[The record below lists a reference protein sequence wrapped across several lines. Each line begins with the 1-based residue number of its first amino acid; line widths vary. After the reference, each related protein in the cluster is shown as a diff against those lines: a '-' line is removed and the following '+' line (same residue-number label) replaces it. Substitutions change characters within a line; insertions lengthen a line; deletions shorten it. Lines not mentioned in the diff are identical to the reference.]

1 MVKYMDGNISTWSND
16 DYDRDSI
23 KLCVNKIKEEFGQ
36 QFSNSKSIL
45 EQHTHTM
52 TIHESQLPD
61 GVVFAETKEDVQ
73 KVVKIC
79 SEHKCP
85 IIPFGVGSSFEG
97 HLNAPFGGISIDMNN
112 MNKIIEVFSED
123 LLVVVQPGVTREQ
136 LNTHLRDTGLFFPID
151 PGANA
156 SIGGMAATRASGT
169 NAVKYGT
176 MKDNV
181 IALEVVTPDG
191 EIIKTASK
199 ARKSSAGYDLTRL
212 MVGSEGTL
220 GISTEITLKLYG
232 IPEVIA
238 GGRVSF
244 PSVKDATDCVIMTIQ
259 AGIPVARIEFLDVTQ
274 VKAINN
280 YSKTNLPES
289 PLLLLEFHGSDLSVK
304 EQSELF
310 GEICA
315 DFGGIDFE
323 WTSNNEERNKLW
335 KARHDAYWSCKA
347 VRPEA
352 EIYSTDVC
360 VPISRLS
367 DCIIETIEDMERNNL
382 IGPIVSH
389 AGDGN
394 FHVALLIDKNS
405 EEELKKLSDFLTRI
419 SERAIRMDGTCT
431 GEHGVGQGKRKYMLK
446 ELGSAVDV
454 MKQIKNAFD
463 PKKIMNPGKL
473 FL

>member
-1 MVKYMDGNISTWSND
+1 MDGSTSAWTAS
-16 DYDRDSI
+16 DYSKASI
-23 KLCVNKIKEEFGQ
+23 KLCVDKIKDEFGQ

-52 TIHESQLPD
+52 TIHESELPD
-61 GVVFAETKEDVQ
+61 GVVFVETKEDVQ

-79 SEHKCP
+79 SEYKCP

-97 HLNAPFGGISIDMNN
+97 HINAPYGGISIDMNN
-112 MNKIIEVFSED
+112 MNKIINVYQED

-156 SIGGMAATRASGT
+156 SIGGMTATRASGT
-169 NAVKYGT
+169 NAVRYGT

-191 EIIKTASK
+191 QIIKTANK

-220 GISTEITLKLYG
+220 GITTEITLKLYG

-244 PSVKDATDCVIMTIQ
+244 PSVKDATDAVIMTVQ
-259 AGIPVARIEFLDVTQ
+259 AGIPVARIEFLDTAQ
-274 VKAINN
+274 VIAVNN
-280 YSKTNLPES
+280 YSKTNLPEA
-289 PLLLLEFHGSDLSVK
+289 PLLLLEFHGSETSVK

-310 GEICA
+310 GEIA
-315 DFGGIDFE
+315 SDFGGNDFE
-323 WTSNNEERNKLW
+323 WTSNNEDRNKLW

-360 VPISRLS
+360 VPISKLS
-367 DCIIETIEDMERNNL
+367 DCITETIEDMEKNEL

-394 FHVALLIDKNS
+394 FHVALLIDKKS
-405 EEELKKLSDFLTRI
+405 DLELKKLDSFLIRI
-419 SERAIRMDGTCT
+419 SERAIRMNGTCT

-446 ELGSAVDV
+446 ELGGAVDI
-454 MKQIKNAFD
+454 MKKVKNAFD
-463 PKKIMNPGKL
+463 PNKIMNPGKL

>member
-1 MVKYMDGNISTWSND
+1 MDSNASIWSSDN
-16 DYDRDSI
+16 YNQESI
-23 KLCVNKIKEEFGQ
+23 RSCVEKLKEEFGQ
-36 QFSNSKSIL
+36 QFSNSQSIL

-52 TIHESQLPD
+52 TIHESELPD
-61 GVVFAETKEDVQ
+61 GVVFAETKDDVQ

-79 SEHKCP
+79 KDYKCP

-112 MNKIIEVFSED
+112 MNKILKVYQDD

-136 LNTHLRDTGLFFPID
+136 LNTYLRDTGLFFPID

-156 SIGGMAATRASGT
+156 SIGGMTSTRASGT
-169 NAVKYGT
+169 NAVRYGT

-181 IALEVVTPDG
+181 LSLEVVMPNG
-191 EIIKTASK
+191 EIIKTASR

-212 MVGSEGTL
+212 IVGSEGTL
-220 GISTEITLKLYG
+220 GVITEITLKLYG
-232 IPEVIA
+232 IPEEIGA
-238 GGRVSF
+238 GRCTF
-244 PSVKDATDCVIMTIQ
+244 PSVKDATDAVIMTIQ
-259 AGIPVARIEFLDVTQ
+259 AGIPVARIELLDIAQ
-274 VKAINN
+274 VKAVNN
-280 YSKTNLPES
+280 YSNLSLPES
-289 PLLLLEFHGSDLSVK
+289 PLLLLEFHGSKSSVE

-310 GEICA
+310 NEISK
-315 DFGGIDFE
+315 DFGGNNFE
-323 WTSNNEERNKLW
+323 WNSNIEERNKLW
-335 KARHDAYWSCKA
+335 KARHDAYWSCRA

-352 EIYSTDVC
+352 ELYSTDVC
-360 VPISRLS
+360 VPISKLS
-367 DCIIETIEDMERNNL
+367 DCITETIEDMEQNEL

-394 FHVALLIDKNS
+394 FHVALLIDKNNKT
-405 EEELKKLSDFLTRI
+405 ELEKLDKFLVRI

-446 ELGSAVDV
+446 ELGNAVNV
-454 MKQIKNAFD
+454 MKSVKEAFD
-463 PKKIMNPGKL
+463 PHKIMNPGKL

>member
-1 MVKYMDGNISTWSND
+1 MKYMDGNISTWSNN

-367 DCIIETIEDMERNNL
+367 DCIIETIEDMERNDL

>member
-1 MVKYMDGNISTWSND
+1 MHDEISLWSEN
-16 DYDRDSI
+16 DYDKESI
-23 KLCVNKIKEEFGQ
+23 RLCVEKIKNEFGQ

-52 TIHESQLPD
+52 TIHDSELPD
-61 GVVFAETKEDVQ
+61 GVVFVESKEDVQ

-79 SEHKCP
+79 NEYKCP
-85 IIPFGVGSSFEG
+85 IIPFGIGSSFEG
-97 HLNAPFGGISIDMNN
+97 HVNAPYGGISIDMNN
-112 MNKIIEVFSED
+112 MNKILNVYQED

-136 LNTHLRDTGLFFPID
+136 LNIHLRDTGLFFPID

-181 IALEVVTPDG
+181 IALEVVTADG
-191 EIIKTASK
+191 QLIKTANK

-244 PSVKDATDCVIMTIQ
+244 PSVKDATDAVIMTIQ
-259 AGIPVARIEFLDVTQ
+259 SGIPVARIEFLDLAQ

-289 PLLLLEFHGSDLSVK
+289 PLLLLEFHGSESSVK

-310 GEICA
+310 GEIA
-315 DFGGIDFE
+315 SDFGGNDFE
-323 WTSNNEERNKLW
+323 WTSNNEERSKLW
-335 KARHDAYWSCKA
+335 QARHDAYWSCKA

-352 EIYSTDVC
+352 DIYSTDVC

-367 DCIIETIEDMERNNL
+367 DCMIETIEDMEKNDL

-394 FHVALLIDKNS
+394 FHVALLIDKNNK
-405 EEELKKLSDFLTRI
+405 EEFKKLDTFLTRI

-431 GEHGVGQGKRKYMLK
+431 GEHGIGQGKRKYMLK
-446 ELGSAVDV
+446 ELGSAVNV
-454 MKQIKNAFD
+454 MKQVKMAFD
-463 PKKIMNPGKL
+463 PYKIMNPGKL

>member
-1 MVKYMDGNISTWSND
+1 MDGSTSAWTAG
-16 DYDRDSI
+16 DYSKESI
-23 KLCVNKIKEEFGQ
+23 KLCVNKIKDEFGQ

-52 TIHESQLPD
+52 TIHESELPD
-61 GVVFAETKEDVQ
+61 GVVFVETKEDVQ

-79 SEHKCP
+79 SEYKCP

-97 HLNAPFGGISIDMNN
+97 HINAPYGGISIDMNN
-112 MNKIIEVFSED
+112 MNKIINVYQED

-156 SIGGMAATRASGT
+156 SIGGMTATRASGT
-169 NAVKYGT
+169 NAVRYGT

-191 EIIKTASK
+191 QIIKTANK

-220 GISTEITLKLYG
+220 GITTEITLKLYG

-244 PSVKDATDCVIMTIQ
+244 PSVKDATDAVIMTVQ
-259 AGIPVARIEFLDVTQ
+259 AGIPVARIEFLDTAQ
-274 VKAINN
+274 VIAVNN
-280 YSKTNLPES
+280 YSKTNLPEA
-289 PLLLLEFHGSDLSVK
+289 PLLLLEFHGSETSVK

-310 GEICA
+310 GEIA
-315 DFGGIDFE
+315 SDFGGNDFE
-323 WTSNNEERNKLW
+323 WTSNSEDRNKLW

-360 VPISRLS
+360 VPISKLS
-367 DCIIETIEDMERNNL
+367 DCITETIEDMKKNEL

-394 FHVALLIDKNS
+394 FHVALLIDKKS
-405 EEELKKLSDFLTRI
+405 DEELKKLDDFLIRI

-446 ELGSAVDV
+446 ELGGAVDI
-454 MKQIKNAFD
+454 MKKVKNAFD
-463 PKKIMNPGKL
+463 PNKIMNPGKL

>member
-1 MVKYMDGNISTWSND
+1 MDGSTSAWTAS
-16 DYDRDSI
+16 DYSKESI
-23 KLCVNKIKEEFGQ
+23 KLCVNKIKDEFGQ

-52 TIHESQLPD
+52 TIHESELPD
-61 GVVFAETKEDVQ
+61 GVVFVETKEDVQ

-79 SEHKCP
+79 SEYKCP

-97 HLNAPFGGISIDMNN
+97 HINAPYGGISIDMNN
-112 MNKIIEVFSED
+112 MNKIINVYQED

-156 SIGGMAATRASGT
+156 SIGGMTATRASGT
-169 NAVKYGT
+169 NAVRYGT

-191 EIIKTASK
+191 QIIKTANK

-220 GISTEITLKLYG
+220 GITTEITLKLYG

-244 PSVKDATDCVIMTIQ
+244 PSVKDATDAVIMTVQ
-259 AGIPVARIEFLDVTQ
+259 AGIPVARIEFLDTAQ
-274 VKAINN
+274 VIAVNN
-280 YSKTNLPES
+280 YSKTNLPEA
-289 PLLLLEFHGSDLSVK
+289 PLLLLEFHGSETSVK

-310 GEICA
+310 GEIA
-315 DFGGIDFE
+315 SDFGGNDFE
-323 WTSNNEERNKLW
+323 WTSNNEDRNKLW

-360 VPISRLS
+360 VPISKLS
-367 DCIIETIEDMERNNL
+367 DCITETIEDMEKNEL

-394 FHVALLIDKNS
+394 FHVALLIDKKS
-405 EEELKKLSDFLTRI
+405 DLELKKLDSFLIRI
-419 SERAIRMDGTCT
+419 SERAIRMSGTCT

-446 ELGSAVDV
+446 ELGGAVDI
-454 MKQIKNAFD
+454 MKKIKNAFD
-463 PKKIMNPGKL
+463 PNKIMNPGKL

>member
-1 MVKYMDGNISTWSND
+1 MDGSTSAWTAS
-16 DYDRDSI
+16 DYSKESI
-23 KLCVNKIKEEFGQ
+23 KLCVNKIKDEFGQ

-52 TIHESQLPD
+52 TIHESELPD
-61 GVVFAETKEDVQ
+61 GVVFVETKEDVQ

-79 SEHKCP
+79 NEYKCP

-97 HLNAPFGGISIDMNN
+97 HINAPYGGISIDMNN
-112 MNKIIEVFSED
+112 MNKIINVYQED

-156 SIGGMAATRASGT
+156 SIGGMTATRASGT
-169 NAVKYGT
+169 NAVRYGT

-181 IALEVVTPDG
+181 IALEVVTPEG
-191 EIIKTASK
+191 QIIKTANK

-220 GISTEITLKLYG
+220 GITTEITLKLYG

-244 PSVKDATDCVIMTIQ
+244 QSVKDATDAVIMTVQ
-259 AGIPVARIEFLDVTQ
+259 AGIPVARIEFLDTAQ
-274 VKAINN
+274 VIAVNN
-280 YSKTNLPES
+280 YSKTNLPEA
-289 PLLLLEFHGSDLSVK
+289 PLLLLEFHGSETSVK

-310 GEICA
+310 GEIA
-315 DFGGIDFE
+315 SDFGGNDFE
-323 WTSNNEERNKLW
+323 WTSNNEDRNKLW

-360 VPISRLS
+360 VPISKLS
-367 DCIIETIEDMERNNL
+367 DCITETIEDMKKNEL

-394 FHVALLIDKNS
+394 FHVALLIDKKS
-405 EEELKKLSDFLTRI
+405 DEELKKLDDFLIRI

-446 ELGSAVDV
+446 ELGGAVDI
-454 MKQIKNAFD
+454 MKKVKNAFD
-463 PKKIMNPGKL
+463 PNKIMNPGKL

>member
-1 MVKYMDGNISTWSND
+1 MDGSTSAWTAS
-16 DYDRDSI
+16 DYSKESI
-23 KLCVNKIKEEFGQ
+23 KLCVNKIKDEFGQ

-52 TIHESQLPD
+52 TIHESELPD
-61 GVVFAETKEDVQ
+61 GVVFVETKEDVQ

-79 SEHKCP
+79 NEYKCP

-97 HLNAPFGGISIDMNN
+97 HINAPYGGISIDMNN
-112 MNKIIEVFSED
+112 MNKIINVYQED

-151 PGANA
+151 PGAND
-156 SIGGMAATRASGT
+156 SIGGMTATRASGT
-169 NAVKYGT
+169 NAVRYGT

-191 EIIKTASK
+191 QIIKTANK

-220 GISTEITLKLYG
+220 GITTEITLKLYG

-244 PSVKDATDCVIMTIQ
+244 PSVKDATDAVIMTVQ
-259 AGIPVARIEFLDVTQ
+259 AGIPVARIEFLDTAQ
-274 VKAINN
+274 VIAVNN
-280 YSKTNLPES
+280 YSKTNLPEA
-289 PLLLLEFHGSDLSVK
+289 PLLLLEFHGSETSVK

-310 GEICA
+310 GEIA
-315 DFGGIDFE
+315 SDFGGNDFE
-323 WTSNNEERNKLW
+323 WTSNNEDRNKLW

-360 VPISRLS
+360 VPISKLS
-367 DCIIETIEDMERNNL
+367 DCITETIEDMKKNEL

-394 FHVALLIDKNS
+394 FHVALLIDKKS
-405 EEELKKLSDFLTRI
+405 DEELKKLDDFLIRI

-446 ELGSAVDV
+446 ELGGAVDI
-454 MKQIKNAFD
+454 MKKVKNAFD
-463 PKKIMNPGKL
+463 PNKIMNPGKL

>member
-1 MVKYMDGNISTWSND
+1 MDDNTSFWSEN
-16 DYDRDSI
+16 DYDKESI
-23 KLCVNKIKEEFGQ
+23 RLCVEKIKSEFGQ
-36 QFSNSKSIL
+36 QFSSSKSIL

-52 TIHESQLPD
+52 TIHDSELPD
-61 GVVFAETKEDVQ
+61 GVVFVESKEDVQ

-79 SEHKCP
+79 NEYKCP
-85 IIPFGVGSSFEG
+85 IIPFGIGSSFEG
-97 HLNAPFGGISIDMNN
+97 HVNAPYGGISIDMNN
-112 MNKIIEVFSED
+112 MNKILNVYQED

-181 IALEVVTPDG
+181 IALEVVTADG
-191 EIIKTASK
+191 QLIKTANK

-220 GISTEITLKLYG
+220 CISTEITLKLYG

-244 PSVKDATDCVIMTIQ
+244 PSVKDATDAVIMTIQ
-259 AGIPVARIEFLDVTQ
+259 SGIPVARIEFLDLAQ

-289 PLLLLEFHGSDLSVK
+289 PLLLLEFHGSESSVK

-310 GEICA
+310 GEIA
-315 DFGGIDFE
+315 SDFGGNDFE
-323 WTSNNEERNKLW
+323 WTSNNEERSKLW
-335 KARHDAYWSCKA
+335 QARHDAYWSCKA

-352 EIYSTDVC
+352 DIYSTDVC

-367 DCIIETIEDMERNNL
+367 DCMIETIEDMEKNNL

-405 EEELKKLSDFLTRI
+405 KEELKKLDTFLTRI

-431 GEHGVGQGKRKYMLK
+431 GEHGIGQGKRKYMLK
-446 ELGSAVDV
+446 ELGSAVNV
-454 MKQIKNAFD
+454 MKQVKMAFD
-463 PKKIMNPGKL
+463 PYKIMNPGKL

>member
-1 MVKYMDGNISTWSND
+1 MHDEISLWSEN
-16 DYDRDSI
+16 DYDKESI
-23 KLCVNKIKEEFGQ
+23 RLCVEKIKNEFGQ

-52 TIHESQLPD
+52 TIHDSELPD
-61 GVVFAETKEDVQ
+61 GVVFVESKEDVQ

-79 SEHKCP
+79 NEYKCP
-85 IIPFGVGSSFEG
+85 IIPFGIGSSFEG
-97 HLNAPFGGISIDMNN
+97 HVNAPYGGISIDMNN
-112 MNKIIEVFSED
+112 MNKILNVYQED

-136 LNTHLRDTGLFFPID
+136 LNIHLRDTGLFFPID

-176 MKDNV
+176 MKDHV
-181 IALEVVTPDG
+181 IALEVVTADG
-191 EIIKTASK
+191 QLIKTANK

-244 PSVKDATDCVIMTIQ
+244 PSVKDATDAVIMTIQ
-259 AGIPVARIEFLDVTQ
+259 SGIPVARIEFLDLAQ

-289 PLLLLEFHGSDLSVK
+289 PLLLLEFHGSESSVK

-310 GEICA
+310 GEIA
-315 DFGGIDFE
+315 SDFGGNDFE
-323 WTSNNEERNKLW
+323 WTSNNEERSKLW
-335 KARHDAYWSCKA
+335 QARHDAYWSCKA

-352 EIYSTDVC
+352 DIYSTDVC

-367 DCIIETIEDMERNNL
+367 DCMIETIEDMEKNDL

-405 EEELKKLSDFLTRI
+405 KEELKKLDTFLTRI

-431 GEHGVGQGKRKYMLK
+431 GEHGIGQGKRKYMLK
-446 ELGSAVDV
+446 ELGSAVNV
-454 MKQIKNAFD
+454 MKQVKMAFD
-463 PKKIMNPGKL
+463 PYKIMNPGKL

>member
-1 MVKYMDGNISTWSND
+1 MDGSTSAWTAS
-16 DYDRDSI
+16 DYSKESI
-23 KLCVNKIKEEFGQ
+23 KLCVNKIKDEFGQ

-52 TIHESQLPD
+52 TIHESELPD
-61 GVVFAETKEDVQ
+61 GVVFVETKEDVQ

-79 SEHKCP
+79 NEYKCP

-97 HLNAPFGGISIDMNN
+97 HINAPYGGISIDMNN
-112 MNKIIEVFSED
+112 MNKIINVYQED

-156 SIGGMAATRASGT
+156 SIGGMTATRASGT
-169 NAVKYGT
+169 NAVRYGT

-191 EIIKTASK
+191 QIIKTANK

-220 GISTEITLKLYG
+220 GITTEITLKLYG

-244 PSVKDATDCVIMTIQ
+244 PSVKDATDAVIMTVQ
-259 AGIPVARIEFLDVTQ
+259 AGIPVARIEFLDTAQ
-274 VKAINN
+274 VIAVNN
-280 YSKTNLPES
+280 YSKTNLPEA
-289 PLLLLEFHGSDLSVK
+289 PLLLLEFHGSETSVK

-310 GEICA
+310 GEIA
-315 DFGGIDFE
+315 SDFGGNDFE
-323 WTSNNEERNKLW
+323 WTSNNEDRNKLW

-360 VPISRLS
+360 VPISKLS
-367 DCIIETIEDMERNNL
+367 DCITETIEDMEKNEL

-394 FHVALLIDKNS
+394 FHVALLIDKKS
-405 EEELKKLSDFLTRI
+405 DLELKKLDSFLIRI
-419 SERAIRMDGTCT
+419 SERAIRMSGTCT

-446 ELGSAVDV
+446 ELGGAVDI
-454 MKQIKNAFD
+454 MKKIKNAFD
-463 PKKIMNPGKL
+463 PNKIMNPGKL

>member
-1 MVKYMDGNISTWSND
+1 MDGNTSIWSSDN
-16 DYDRDSI
+16 YDPESI
-23 KLCVNKIKEEFGQ
+23 KLCVKKLKEEFGQ
-36 QFSNSKSIL
+36 QFSNTQSIL

-52 TIHESQLPD
+52 TIHESELPD
-61 GVVFAETKEDVQ
+61 GVVFVETKNDVQ
-73 KVVKIC
+73 KVVNIC
-79 SEHKCP
+79 KEYKCP

-97 HLNAPFGGISIDMNN
+97 HLNAPYGGISIDMNN
-112 MNKIIEVFSED
+112 MNKILKVYQDD

-136 LNTHLRDTGLFFPID
+136 LNTYLRDTGLFFPID

-156 SIGGMAATRASGT
+156 SIGGMTATRASGT
-169 NAVKYGT
+169 NAVRYGT

-191 EIIKTASK
+191 QIIKTANK

-212 MVGSEGTL
+212 MIGSEGTL
-220 GISTEITLKLYG
+220 GITTEITLKLYG

-244 PSVKDATDCVIMTIQ
+244 PTVKDATDAVIMTIQ
-259 AGIPVARIEFLDVTQ
+259 AGIPVARIEFMDTAQ
-274 VKAINN
+274 VKAVNN
-280 YSKTNLPES
+280 YSKTNLPEA
-289 PLLLLEFHGSDLSVK
+289 PLLLVEFHGSQSSVD

-310 GEICA
+310 GEISS
-315 DFGGIDFE
+315 DFGGKDFE
-323 WTSNNEERNKLW
+323 WTSNNEDRNKLW
-335 KARHDAYWSCKA
+335 KARHDAYWSCRA

-352 EIYSTDVC
+352 ELYSTDVC
-360 VPISRLS
+360 VPISKLS
-367 DCIIETIEDMERNNL
+367 DCITETIEDMKQNEL

-405 EEELKKLSDFLTRI
+405 RTELDKLDNFLLRI

-446 ELGSAVDV
+446 ELGNAVNV
-454 MKQIKNAFD
+454 MKSVKEAFD
-463 PKKIMNPGKL
+463 PHKIMNPGKL

>member
-1 MVKYMDGNISTWSND
+1 MDGSVSVWSEE
-16 DYDRDSI
+16 DYDKESI
-23 KLCVNKIKEEFGQ
+23 KLCIKKIQKEFGQ
-36 QFSNSKSIL
+36 QFSSSKSIL
-45 EQHTHTM
+45 KQHTHTM
-52 TIHESQLPD
+52 TIHESELPN
-61 GVVFAETKEDVQ
+61 GVVFAESKKDVQ
-73 KVVKIC
+73 KVVRIC
-79 SEHKCP
+79 NEFKCP

-97 HLNAPFGGISIDMNN
+97 HLNAPYGGISIDMNN
-112 MNKIIEVFSED
+112 MNKILTVHQED

-156 SIGGMAATRASGT
+156 SLGGMTATRASGT
-169 NAVKYGT
+169 NAVRYGT

-191 EIIKTASK
+191 QIIKTANK

-220 GISTEITLKLYG
+220 GITTEITLKLYG

-244 PSVKDATDCVIMTIQ
+244 PSVKDATDAVIMTVQ
-259 AGIPVARIEFLDVTQ
+259 AGIPVARIEFLDVAQ
-274 VKAINN
+274 VKAVNS
-280 YSKTNLPES
+280 YSKTNLPEA
-289 PLLLLEFHGSDLSVK
+289 PLLLLEFHGSEKSVK

-310 GEICA
+310 SEIA
-315 DFGGIDFE
+315 SDFGGNDFE

-335 KARHDAYWSCKA
+335 KARHDAYWSCRS

-360 VPISRLS
+360 VPISKLS
-367 DCIIETIEDMERNNL
+367 DCITETIEDMEKNEL

-405 EEELKKLSDFLTRI
+405 KTELDKLDSFLVRI

-431 GEHGVGQGKRKYMLK
+431 GEHGIGQGKRKYMLK
-446 ELGSAVDV
+446 ELGNAVDV
-454 MKQIKNAFD
+454 MKKVKNAFD
-463 PKKIMNPGKL
+463 PKKIMNPGKI

>member
-1 MVKYMDGNISTWSND
+1 MDGNTSIWSSDN
-16 DYDRDSI
+16 YDPESI
-23 KLCVNKIKEEFGQ
+23 KLCVEKLKEEFGQ
-36 QFSNSKSIL
+36 QFSESQSIL

-52 TIHESQLPD
+52 TIHESELPN
-61 GVVFAETKEDVQ
+61 GVVFVETKEDVQ
-73 KVVKIC
+73 KVVNIC
-79 SEHKCP
+79 KGYKCP

-112 MNKIIEVFSED
+112 MNKILRVYQDD

-136 LNTHLRDTGLFFPID
+136 LNTYLRDTGLFFPID

-156 SIGGMAATRASGT
+156 SIGGMTATRASGT
-169 NAVKYGT
+169 NAVRYGT

-191 EIIKTASK
+191 QIIKTANK

-220 GISTEITLKLYG
+220 GITTEITLKLYG

-244 PSVKDATDCVIMTIQ
+244 PTVKNATDAVIMTIQ
-259 AGIPVARIEFLDVTQ
+259 AGIPVARIEFMDTAQ
-274 VKAINN
+274 VKAVNN
-280 YSKTNLPES
+280 YSKTNLPEA
-289 PLLLLEFHGSDLSVK
+289 PLLLVEFHGSQSSVD

-310 GEICA
+310 GEISS
-315 DFGGIDFE
+315 DFGGKDFE
-323 WTSNNEERNKLW
+323 WTSNNEDRNKLW
-335 KARHDAYWSCKA
+335 KARHDAYWSCRA

-352 EIYSTDVC
+352 ELYSTDVC
-360 VPISRLS
+360 VPISKLS
-367 DCIIETIEDMERNNL
+367 DCITETIEDMEQNEL

-394 FHVALLIDKNS
+394 FHVALLIDKNNKN
-405 EEELKKLSDFLTRI
+405 ELDKLDEFLVRI

-446 ELGSAVDV
+446 ELGNAVNV
-454 MKQIKNAFD
+454 MKSVKEAFD
-463 PKKIMNPGKL
+463 PHKIMNPGKL

>member
-1 MVKYMDGNISTWSND
+1 MDGNLSSWSTK
-16 DYDRDSI
+16 DYDKNSI
-23 KLCVNKIKEEFGQ
+23 ELCVQEIKDEFGQ

-52 TIHESQLPD
+52 TIHESELPD
-61 GVVFAETKEDVQ
+61 GVVFAESKEDVQ

-79 SEHKCP
+79 KKYKCP

-97 HLNAPFGGISIDMNN
+97 HLNAPFGGISIDMNY
-112 MNKIIEVFSED
+112 MNKIIKVYPED

-169 NAVKYGT
+169 NAVRYGT

-181 IALEVVTPDG
+181 IALEVVTPSG
-191 EIIKTASK
+191 QIIKTANK

-212 MVGSEGTL
+212 IVGSEGTL
-220 GISTEITLKLYG
+220 GIVTEITLKLYG

-244 PSVKDATDCVIMTIQ
+244 PSVKDATDTVITTIQ
-259 AGIPVARIEFLDVTQ
+259 AGIPVARIEFMDVAQ
-274 VKAINN
+274 VKAVNN
-280 YSKTNLPES
+280 YSKTNLPEA
-289 PLLLLEFHGSDLSVK
+289 PLLLVEFHGSVSSVK

-310 GEICA
+310 GEISS
-315 DFGGIDFE
+315 DFGGVDFE
-323 WTSNNEERNKLW
+323 WTSNNEDRNKLW
-335 KARHDAYWSCKA
+335 KARHDAYWSCRA

-352 EIYSTDVC
+352 SLYSTDVC
-360 VPISRLS
+360 VPISKLS
-367 DCIIETIEDMERNNL
+367 DCITETIEDLENNNL

-394 FHVALLIDKNS
+394 FHVALLIDINNKD
-405 EEELKKLSDFLTRI
+405 ELDKLENFLVRI

-446 ELGSAVDV
+446 ELGNAVEI
-454 MKQIKNAFD
+454 MKQVKNAFD
-463 PKKIMNPGKL
+463 PDKIMNPGKL

>member
-1 MVKYMDGNISTWSND
+1 MHDETSLWSEN
-16 DYDRDSI
+16 DYDKESI
-23 KLCVNKIKEEFGQ
+23 RLCVEKIKNEFGQ

-52 TIHESQLPD
+52 TIHDSQLPD
-61 GVVFAETKEDVQ
+61 GVVFVESKEDVQ

-79 SEHKCP
+79 NEYKCP
-85 IIPFGVGSSFEG
+85 IIPFGIGSSFEG
-97 HLNAPFGGISIDMNN
+97 HVNAPYGGISIDMNN
-112 MNKIIEVFSED
+112 MNKILNVYQED

-136 LNTHLRDTGLFFPID
+136 LNIHLRDTGLFFPID

-181 IALEVVTPDG
+181 IALEVVTADG
-191 EIIKTASK
+191 QLIKTANK

-244 PSVKDATDCVIMTIQ
+244 PSVKDATDAVIMTIQ
-259 AGIPVARIEFLDVTQ
+259 SGIPVARIEFLDLAQ

-280 YSKTNLPES
+280 YSKTNLLES
-289 PLLLLEFHGSDLSVK
+289 PLLLLEFHGSESSVK

-310 GEICA
+310 GEIA
-315 DFGGIDFE
+315 SDFGGNDFE
-323 WTSNNEERNKLW
+323 WTSNNEERSKLW
-335 KARHDAYWSCKA
+335 QARHDAYWSCKA

-352 EIYSTDVC
+352 DIYSTDVC

-367 DCIIETIEDMERNNL
+367 DCMIETIEDMEKNDL

-405 EEELKKLSDFLTRI
+405 KEELKKLDTFLTRI

-431 GEHGVGQGKRKYMLK
+431 GEHGIGQGKRKYMLK
-446 ELGSAVDV
+446 ELGSAVNV
-454 MKQIKNAFD
+454 MKQVKMAFD
-463 PKKIMNPGKL
+463 PYKIMNPGKL

>member
-1 MVKYMDGNISTWSND
+1 MDGNTSIWSSDN
-16 DYDRDSI
+16 YDPESI
-23 KLCVNKIKEEFGQ
+23 KLCVKKLKEEFGQ
-36 QFSNSKSIL
+36 QFSNTQSIL

-52 TIHESQLPD
+52 TIHESELPD
-61 GVVFAETKEDVQ
+61 GVVFVETKNDVQ
-73 KVVKIC
+73 KVVNIC
-79 SEHKCP
+79 KEYKCP

-97 HLNAPFGGISIDMNN
+97 HLNAPYGGISVDMNN
-112 MNKIIEVFSED
+112 MNKILKVYQDD

-136 LNTHLRDTGLFFPID
+136 LNTYLRDTGLFFPID

-156 SIGGMAATRASGT
+156 SIGGMTATRASGT
-169 NAVKYGT
+169 NAVRYGT

-191 EIIKTASK
+191 QIIKTANK

-220 GISTEITLKLYG
+220 GITTEITLKLFG

-244 PSVKDATDCVIMTIQ
+244 PTVKDATDAVIMTIQ
-259 AGIPVARIEFLDVTQ
+259 AGIPVARIEFMDTAQ
-274 VKAINN
+274 VKAVNN
-280 YSKTNLPES
+280 YSKTNLPEA
-289 PLLLLEFHGSDLSVK
+289 PLLLVEFHGSQSSVD

-310 GEICA
+310 GEISS
-315 DFGGIDFE
+315 DFGGKDFE
-323 WTSNNEERNKLW
+323 WTSNNEDRNKLW
-335 KARHDAYWSCKA
+335 KARHDAYWSCRA

-352 EIYSTDVC
+352 ELYSTDVC
-360 VPISRLS
+360 VPISKLS
-367 DCIIETIEDMERNNL
+367 DCITETIEDMEQNEL

-405 EEELKKLSDFLTRI
+405 KTELDKLDNFLLRI

-446 ELGSAVDV
+446 ELGNAVNV
-454 MKQIKNAFD
+454 MKSVKEAFD
-463 PKKIMNPGKL
+463 PHKIMNPGKL

>member
-1 MVKYMDGNISTWSND
+1 MDGSTSAWTAG
-16 DYDRDSI
+16 DYSKESI
-23 KLCVNKIKEEFGQ
+23 KLCVNKIKDEFGQ

-52 TIHESQLPD
+52 TIHESELPD

-79 SEHKCP
+79 SEYKCP

-97 HLNAPFGGISIDMNN
+97 HINAPYGGISIDMNN
-112 MNKIIEVFSED
+112 MNKIINVYQED

-156 SIGGMAATRASGT
+156 SIGGMTATRASGT
-169 NAVKYGT
+169 NAVRYGT

-191 EIIKTASK
+191 QIIKTANK

-220 GISTEITLKLYG
+220 GIATEITLKLYG

-244 PSVKDATDCVIMTIQ
+244 PSVKDATDAVIMTVQ
-259 AGIPVARIEFLDVTQ
+259 AGIPVARIEFLDTAQ
-274 VKAINN
+274 VIAVNN
-280 YSKTNLPES
+280 YSKTNLPEA
-289 PLLLLEFHGSDLSVK
+289 PLLLLEFHGSEASVK

-310 GEICA
+310 GEIA
-315 DFGGIDFE
+315 SDFGGNDFE
-323 WTSNNEERNKLW
+323 WTSNSEDRNKLW

-360 VPISRLS
+360 VPISKLS
-367 DCIIETIEDMERNNL
+367 DCITETIEDMKKNEL

-394 FHVALLIDKNS
+394 FHVALLIDKKS
-405 EEELKKLSDFLTRI
+405 DEELKKLDDFLIRI

-446 ELGSAVDV
+446 ELGGAVDI
-454 MKQIKNAFD
+454 MKKVKNAFD
-463 PKKIMNPGKL
+463 PNKIMNPGKL

>member
-1 MVKYMDGNISTWSND
+1 MDGNVSVWSEE
-16 DYDRDSI
+16 DYDKESI
-23 KLCVNKIKEEFGQ
+23 RLCVNKIQEEFGQ

-52 TIHESQLPD
+52 TIHESELPD
-61 GVVFAETKEDVQ
+61 GVVFAESKEDVQ

-79 SEHKCP
+79 NEFKCP

-97 HLNAPFGGISIDMNN
+97 HLNAPYGGISIDMNN
-112 MNKIIEVFSED
+112 MNKILTVHHED

-156 SIGGMAATRASGT
+156 SLGGMTATRASGT
-169 NAVKYGT
+169 NAVRYGT

-191 EIIKTASK
+191 QIIKTANK

-220 GISTEITLKLYG
+220 GITTEITLKLYG
-232 IPEVIA
+232 IPELIA

-244 PSVKDATDCVIMTIQ
+244 PSVKDATDAVIMTVQ
-259 AGIPVARIEFLDVTQ
+259 AGIPVARIEFLDIAQ
-274 VKAINN
+274 VKAVNS
-280 YSKTNLPES
+280 YSKTNLPEA
-289 PLLLLEFHGSDLSVK
+289 PLLLLEFHGSEKSVK

-310 GEICA
+310 GEIA
-315 DFGGIDFE
+315 SDHGGNDFE
-323 WTSNNEERNKLW
+323 WTSNNEDRNKLW

-360 VPISRLS
+360 VPISKLS
-367 DCIIETIEDMERNNL
+367 DCIIETIEDMEKNEL

-394 FHVALLIDKNS
+394 FHVALLIDKKNQV
-405 EEELKKLSDFLTRI
+405 ELDKLDSFLVRI
-419 SERAIRMDGTCT
+419 SERAIRMNGTCT

-446 ELGSAVDV
+446 ELGNAVDV
-454 MKQIKNAFD
+454 MKKVKNAFD
-463 PKKIMNPGKL
+463 PNKIMNPGKL

>member
-1 MVKYMDGNISTWSND
+1 MDGNTSIWSSDN
-16 DYDRDSI
+16 YDPESI
-23 KLCVNKIKEEFGQ
+23 KLCVKKLKEEFGQ
-36 QFSNSKSIL
+36 QFSNTQSIL

-52 TIHESQLPD
+52 TIHESELPD
-61 GVVFAETKEDVQ
+61 GVVFVETKNDVQ
-73 KVVKIC
+73 KVVNIC
-79 SEHKCP
+79 KEYKCP

-97 HLNAPFGGISIDMNN
+97 HLNAPYGGISIDMNN
-112 MNKIIEVFSED
+112 MNKILKVYQDD

-136 LNTHLRDTGLFFPID
+136 LNTYLRDTGLFFPID

-156 SIGGMAATRASGT
+156 SIGGMTATRASGT
-169 NAVKYGT
+169 NAVRYGT

-191 EIIKTASK
+191 QIIKTANK

-220 GISTEITLKLYG
+220 GITTEITLKLYG

-244 PSVKDATDCVIMTIQ
+244 PTVKDATDAVIMTIQ
-259 AGIPVARIEFLDVTQ
+259 AGIPVARIEFMDTAQ
-274 VKAINN
+274 VKAVNN
-280 YSKTNLPES
+280 YSKTNLPEA
-289 PLLLLEFHGSDLSVK
+289 PLLLVEFHGSQSSVD

-310 GEICA
+310 GEISS
-315 DFGGIDFE
+315 DFGGKDFE
-323 WTSNNEERNKLW
+323 WTSNNEDRNKLW
-335 KARHDAYWSCKA
+335 KARHDAYWSCRA

-352 EIYSTDVC
+352 ELYSTDVC
-360 VPISRLS
+360 VPISKLS
-367 DCIIETIEDMERNNL
+367 DCITETIEDMEQNEL

-405 EEELKKLSDFLTRI
+405 KIELDKLDDFLIRI

-446 ELGSAVDV
+446 ELGNAVNV
-454 MKQIKNAFD
+454 MKSVKEAFD
-463 PKKIMNPGKL
+463 PHKIMNPGKL

>member
-1 MVKYMDGNISTWSND
+1 MVFDNYNQE
-16 DYDRDSI
+16 SI
-23 KLCVNKIKEEFGQ
+23 RLCVKKLKEEFGQ
-36 QFSNSKSIL
+36 QFSDSQSIL

-52 TIHESQLPD
+52 TIHESELPN
-61 GVVFAETKEDVQ
+61 GVVFVETKEDVQ
-73 KVVKIC
+73 KVVNIC
-79 SEHKCP
+79 KEYKCP

-112 MNKIIEVFSED
+112 MNKILKVYQDD

-136 LNTHLRDTGLFFPID
+136 LNTYLRDTGLFFPID

-156 SIGGMAATRASGT
+156 SIGGMTATRASGT
-169 NAVKYGT
+169 NAVRYGT

-191 EIIKTASK
+191 QIIKTANK

-220 GISTEITLKLYG
+220 GIATEITLKLYG
-232 IPEVIA
+232 IPEIIA

-244 PSVKDATDCVIMTIQ
+244 PTVKDATDAVIMTIQ
-259 AGIPVARIEFLDVTQ
+259 AGIPVARIEFMDTAQ
-274 VKAINN
+274 VIAVNN
-280 YSKTNLPES
+280 YSKTNLPEA
-289 PLLLLEFHGSDLSVK
+289 PLLLVEFHGSQSSVD

-310 GEICA
+310 GEISS
-315 DFGGIDFE
+315 DFGGKDFE
-323 WTSNNEERNKLW
+323 WTSNSEERNKLW
-335 KARHDAYWSCKA
+335 KARHDAYWSCRA

-352 EIYSTDVC
+352 ELYSTDVC
-360 VPISRLS
+360 VPISKLS
-367 DCIIETIEDMERNNL
+367 DCITETIEDMEQNQL

-394 FHVALLIDKNS
+394 FHVALLIDKNNKN
-405 EEELKKLSDFLTRI
+405 ELDKLDEFLVRI

-446 ELGSAVDV
+446 ELGNAVNV
-454 MKQIKNAFD
+454 MKSVKEAFD
-463 PKKIMNPGKL
+463 PYKIMNPGKL

>member
-1 MVKYMDGNISTWSND
+1 MHDETSLWSEN
-16 DYDRDSI
+16 DYDKESI
-23 KLCVNKIKEEFGQ
+23 RLCVEKIKNEFGQ

-52 TIHESQLPD
+52 TIHDSQLPD
-61 GVVFAETKEDVQ
+61 GVVFVESKEDVQ

-79 SEHKCP
+79 NEYKCP
-85 IIPFGVGSSFEG
+85 IIPFGIGSSFEG
-97 HLNAPFGGISIDMNN
+97 HVNAPYGGISIDMNN
-112 MNKIIEVFSED
+112 MNKILNVYQED

-136 LNTHLRDTGLFFPID
+136 LNIHLRDTGLFFPID

-181 IALEVVTPDG
+181 IALEVVTDDG
-191 EIIKTASK
+191 QLIKTANK

-244 PSVKDATDCVIMTIQ
+244 PSVKDATDAVIMTIQ
-259 AGIPVARIEFLDVTQ
+259 SGIPVARIEFLDLAQ

-280 YSKTNLPES
+280 YSKTNLLES
-289 PLLLLEFHGSDLSVK
+289 PLLLLEFHGSESSVK

-310 GEICA
+310 GEIA
-315 DFGGIDFE
+315 SDFGGNDFE
-323 WTSNNEERNKLW
+323 WTSNNEERSKLW
-335 KARHDAYWSCKA
+335 QARHDAYWSCKA

-352 EIYSTDVC
+352 DIYSTDVC

-367 DCIIETIEDMERNNL
+367 DCMIETIEDMEKNDL

-405 EEELKKLSDFLTRI
+405 KEELKKLDTFLTRI

-431 GEHGVGQGKRKYMLK
+431 GEHGIGQGKRKYMLK
-446 ELGSAVDV
+446 ELGSAVNV
-454 MKQIKNAFD
+454 MKQVKMAFD
-463 PKKIMNPGKL
+463 PYKIMNPGKL

>member
-1 MVKYMDGNISTWSND
+1 MDGNVSVWSD
-16 DYDRDSI
+16 EDYDKESI
-23 KLCVNKIKEEFGQ
+23 RLCVNKIREEFGQ
-36 QFSNSKSIL
+36 QFSSSKSIL

-52 TIHESQLPD
+52 TIHESELPD
-61 GVVFAETKEDVQ
+61 GVVFAESKEDVQ
-73 KVVKIC
+73 KIVKIC
-79 SEHKCP
+79 NEFKCP

-97 HLNAPFGGISIDMNN
+97 HLNAPYGGISIDMNN
-112 MNKIIEVFSED
+112 MNKILTVHQED

-156 SIGGMAATRASGT
+156 SLGGMTATRASGT
-169 NAVKYGT
+169 NAVRYGT

-191 EIIKTASK
+191 QIIKTANK

-220 GISTEITLKLYG
+220 GVTTEITLKLYG
-232 IPEVIA
+232 IPELIA

-244 PSVKDATDCVIMTIQ
+244 PSVKDATDAVIMTVQ
-259 AGIPVARIEFLDVTQ
+259 AGIPVARIEFLDIAQ
-274 VKAINN
+274 VKAVNS
-280 YSKTNLPES
+280 YSKTNLPEA
-289 PLLLLEFHGSDLSVK
+289 PLLLLEFHGSEKSVK

-310 GEICA
+310 GEIA
-315 DFGGIDFE
+315 SDHGGNDFE
-323 WTSNNEERNKLW
+323 WTSNNEDRNKLW

-360 VPISRLS
+360 VPISKLS
-367 DCIIETIEDMERNNL
+367 DCIIETIEDMEKNEL

-394 FHVALLIDKNS
+394 FHVALLIDKKNQV
-405 EEELKKLSDFLTRI
+405 ELDKLDSFLVRI
-419 SERAIRMDGTCT
+419 SERAIRMNGTCT

-446 ELGSAVDV
+446 ELGNAVDV
-454 MKQIKNAFD
+454 MKKVKNAFD
-463 PKKIMNPGKL
+463 PNKIMNPGKL

>member
-1 MVKYMDGNISTWSND
+1 MDGNVSVWSD
-16 DYDRDSI
+16 EDYDKESI
-23 KLCVNKIKEEFGQ
+23 KLCVKKIQEEFGQ
-36 QFSNSKSIL
+36 QFSSSKSIL

-52 TIHESQLPD
+52 TIHESELPN
-61 GVVFAETKEDVQ
+61 GVVFAESKEDVQ
-73 KVVKIC
+73 KVVRIC
-79 SEHKCP
+79 NEFKCP

-97 HLNAPFGGISIDMNN
+97 HLNAPYGGISIDMNN
-112 MNKIIEVFSED
+112 MNKILTVHQED

-136 LNTHLRDTGLFFPID
+136 LNTYLRDTGLFFPID

-156 SIGGMAATRASGT
+156 SLGGMTATRASGT
-169 NAVKYGT
+169 NAVRYGT

-191 EIIKTASK
+191 QIIKTANK

-220 GISTEITLKLYG
+220 GITTEITLKLYG

-244 PSVKDATDCVIMTIQ
+244 PSVKDATDAVIMTVQ
-259 AGIPVARIEFLDVTQ
+259 TGIPVARIEFLDVAQ
-274 VKAINN
+274 VKAVNS
-280 YSKTNLPES
+280 YSKTNLPEA
-289 PLLLLEFHGSDLSVK
+289 PLLLLEFHGSEKSVK

-310 GEICA
+310 SEIA
-315 DFGGIDFE
+315 SDFGGNDFE

-335 KARHDAYWSCKA
+335 KARHDAYWSCRS

-360 VPISRLS
+360 VPISKLS
-367 DCIIETIEDMERNNL
+367 DCITETIEDMEKNEL

-405 EEELKKLSDFLTRI
+405 KTELDKLDSFLIRI

-431 GEHGVGQGKRKYMLK
+431 GEHGIGQGKRKYMLK
-446 ELGSAVDV
+446 ELGNAVDV
-454 MKQIKNAFD
+454 MKKVKNAFD
-463 PKKIMNPGKL
+463 PKKIMNPGKI

>member
-1 MVKYMDGNISTWSND
+1 MHDEISLWSEN
-16 DYDRDSI
+16 DYDKESI
-23 KLCVNKIKEEFGQ
+23 RLCVEKIKSEFGQ
-36 QFSNSKSIL
+36 QFSSSKSIL

-52 TIHESQLPD
+52 TIHDSELPD
-61 GVVFAETKEDVQ
+61 GVVFVESKEDVQ

-79 SEHKCP
+79 NEYKCP
-85 IIPFGVGSSFEG
+85 IIPFGIGSSFEG
-97 HLNAPFGGISIDMNN
+97 HVNAPYGGISIDMNN
-112 MNKIIEVFSED
+112 MNKILNVYQED

-136 LNTHLRDTGLFFPID
+136 LNIHLRDTGLFFPID

-181 IALEVVTPDG
+181 IALEVVTADG
-191 EIIKTASK
+191 QLIKTANK

-244 PSVKDATDCVIMTIQ
+244 PSVKDATDAVIMTIQ
-259 AGIPVARIEFLDVTQ
+259 SGIPVARIEFLDLAQ

-289 PLLLLEFHGSDLSVK
+289 PLLLLEFHGSESSVK

-310 GEICA
+310 GEIA
-315 DFGGIDFE
+315 SDFGGNDFE
-323 WTSNNEERNKLW
+323 WTSNNEERSKLW
-335 KARHDAYWSCKA
+335 QARHDAYWSCKA

-352 EIYSTDVC
+352 DIYSTDVC

-367 DCIIETIEDMERNNL
+367 DCMIETIEDMEKNNL

-405 EEELKKLSDFLTRI
+405 KEELKKLDTFLTRI

-431 GEHGVGQGKRKYMLK
+431 GEHGIGQGKRKYMLK
-446 ELGSAVDV
+446 ELGSAVNV
-454 MKQIKNAFD
+454 MKQVKMAFD
-463 PKKIMNPGKL
+463 PYKIMNPGKL

>member
-1 MVKYMDGNISTWSND
+1 MDGNTSIWSSDN
-16 DYDRDSI
+16 YDPESI
-23 KLCVNKIKEEFGQ
+23 KLCVKKLKEEFGQ
-36 QFSNSKSIL
+36 QFSNTQSIL

-52 TIHESQLPD
+52 TIHESELPD
-61 GVVFAETKEDVQ
+61 GVVFVETKNDVQ
-73 KVVKIC
+73 KVVNIC
-79 SEHKCP
+79 NEYKCP

-97 HLNAPFGGISIDMNN
+97 HLNAPYGGISIDMNN
-112 MNKIIEVFSED
+112 MNKILKVYQDD

-136 LNTHLRDTGLFFPID
+136 LNTYLRDTGLFFPID

-156 SIGGMAATRASGT
+156 SIGGMTATRASGT
-169 NAVKYGT
+169 NAVRYGT

-191 EIIKTASK
+191 QIIKTANK

-212 MVGSEGTL
+212 MIGSEGTL
-220 GISTEITLKLYG
+220 GITTEITLKLFG

-244 PSVKDATDCVIMTIQ
+244 PTVKDATDAVIMTIQ
-259 AGIPVARIEFLDVTQ
+259 AGIPVARIEFMDTAQ
-274 VKAINN
+274 VKAVNN
-280 YSKTNLPES
+280 YSKTNLPEA
-289 PLLLLEFHGSDLSVK
+289 PLLLVEFHGSQSSVD

-310 GEICA
+310 GEISS
-315 DFGGIDFE
+315 DFGGKDFE
-323 WTSNNEERNKLW
+323 WTSNNEDRNKLW
-335 KARHDAYWSCKA
+335 KARHDAYWSCRA

-352 EIYSTDVC
+352 ELYSTDVC
-360 VPISRLS
+360 VPISKLS
-367 DCIIETIEDMERNNL
+367 DCITETIEDMEQNEL

-405 EEELKKLSDFLTRI
+405 KTELDKLDNFLLRI

-446 ELGSAVDV
+446 ELGNAVNV
-454 MKQIKNAFD
+454 MKSVKEAFD
-463 PKKIMNPGKL
+463 PHKIMNPGKL

>member
-1 MVKYMDGNISTWSND
+1 MDGNTSIWSSDN
-16 DYDRDSI
+16 YDPESI
-23 KLCVNKIKEEFGQ
+23 KLCVKKLKEEFGQ
-36 QFSNSKSIL
+36 QFSNTQSIL

-52 TIHESQLPD
+52 TIHESELPD
-61 GVVFAETKEDVQ
+61 GVVFVETKNDVQ
-73 KVVKIC
+73 KVVNIC
-79 SEHKCP
+79 KEYKCP

-97 HLNAPFGGISIDMNN
+97 HLNAPYGGISIDMNN
-112 MNKIIEVFSED
+112 MNKILKVYQDD

-136 LNTHLRDTGLFFPID
+136 LNTYLRDTGLFFPID

-156 SIGGMAATRASGT
+156 SIGGMTATRASGT
-169 NAVKYGT
+169 NAVRYGT

-191 EIIKTASK
+191 QIIKTANK

-220 GISTEITLKLYG
+220 GITTEITLKLYG

-244 PSVKDATDCVIMTIQ
+244 PTVKDATDAVIMTIQ
-259 AGIPVARIEFLDVTQ
+259 AGIPVARIEFMDTAQ
-274 VKAINN
+274 VKAVNN
-280 YSKTNLPES
+280 YSKTNLPEA
-289 PLLLLEFHGSDLSVK
+289 PLLLVEFHGSQSSVD

-310 GEICA
+310 GEISS
-315 DFGGIDFE
+315 DFGGKDFE
-323 WTSNNEERNKLW
+323 WTSNNEDRNKLW
-335 KARHDAYWSCKA
+335 KARHDAYWSCRA

-352 EIYSTDVC
+352 ELYSTDVC
-360 VPISRLS
+360 VPISKLS
-367 DCIIETIEDMERNNL
+367 DCITETIKDMEQNEL

-394 FHVALLIDKNS
+394 FHVALLIDKKS
-405 EEELKKLSDFLTRI
+405 KTELDKLDNFLLRI

-446 ELGSAVDV
+446 ELGNAVNV
-454 MKQIKNAFD
+454 MKSVKDAFD
-463 PKKIMNPGKL
+463 PHKIMNPGKL

>member
-1 MVKYMDGNISTWSND
+1 MDGSTSAWTAS
-16 DYDRDSI
+16 DYSKESI
-23 KLCVNKIKEEFGQ
+23 KLCVDKIKDEFGQ

-52 TIHESQLPD
+52 TIHESELPD
-61 GVVFAETKEDVQ
+61 GVVFVETKEDVQ

-79 SEHKCP
+79 SEYKCP

-97 HLNAPFGGISIDMNN
+97 HINAPYGGISIDMNN
-112 MNKIIEVFSED
+112 MNKIINVYQED

-156 SIGGMAATRASGT
+156 SIGGMTATRASGT
-169 NAVKYGT
+169 NAVRYGT

-191 EIIKTASK
+191 QIIKTANK

-220 GISTEITLKLYG
+220 GITTEITLKLYG

-244 PSVKDATDCVIMTIQ
+244 PSVKDATDAVIMTVQ
-259 AGIPVARIEFLDVTQ
+259 AGIPVARIEFLDTAQ
-274 VKAINN
+274 VIAVNN
-280 YSKTNLPES
+280 YSKTNLPEA
-289 PLLLLEFHGSDLSVK
+289 PLLLLEFHGSETSVK

-310 GEICA
+310 GEIA
-315 DFGGIDFE
+315 SDFGGNDFE
-323 WTSNNEERNKLW
+323 WTSNNEDRNKLW

-360 VPISRLS
+360 VPISKLS
-367 DCIIETIEDMERNNL
+367 DCITETIEDMEKNEL

-394 FHVALLIDKNS
+394 FHVALLIDKKS
-405 EEELKKLSDFLTRI
+405 DLELKKLDSFLIRI
-419 SERAIRMDGTCT
+419 SERAIRMNGTCT

-446 ELGSAVDV
+446 ELGGAVDI
-454 MKQIKNAFD
+454 MKKIKNAFD
-463 PKKIMNPGKL
+463 PNKIMNPGKL

>member
-1 MVKYMDGNISTWSND
+1 MDGNVSVWSEE
-16 DYDRDSI
+16 DYDKESI
-23 KLCVNKIKEEFGQ
+23 RLCVNKIQEEFGQ
-36 QFSNSKSIL
+36 QFSSSKSIL

-52 TIHESQLPD
+52 TIHESELPD
-61 GVVFAETKEDVQ
+61 GVVFAESKEDVQ

-79 SEHKCP
+79 NEFKCP

-97 HLNAPFGGISIDMNN
+97 HLNAPYGGISIDMNN
-112 MNKIIEVFSED
+112 MNKILTVHHED

-156 SIGGMAATRASGT
+156 SLGGMTATRASGT
-169 NAVKYGT
+169 NAVRYGT

-191 EIIKTASK
+191 QIIKTANK

-220 GISTEITLKLYG
+220 GITTEITLKLYG

-244 PSVKDATDCVIMTIQ
+244 PSVKDATDAVIMTVQ
-259 AGIPVARIEFLDVTQ
+259 AGIPVARIEFLDVAQ
-274 VKAINN
+274 VKAVNS
-280 YSKTNLPES
+280 YSKTNLPEA
-289 PLLLLEFHGSDLSVK
+289 PLLLLEFHGSEKSVK

-310 GEICA
+310 SEIA
-315 DFGGIDFE
+315 SDFGGNDFE

-335 KARHDAYWSCKA
+335 KARHDAYWSCRS

-360 VPISRLS
+360 VPISKLS
-367 DCIIETIEDMERNNL
+367 DCITETIEDMEKNEL

-405 EEELKKLSDFLTRI
+405 KTELDKLDSFLIRI

-431 GEHGVGQGKRKYMLK
+431 GEHGIGQGKRKYMLK
-446 ELGSAVDV
+446 ELGNAVDV
-454 MKQIKNAFD
+454 MKKVKNAFD
-463 PKKIMNPGKL
+463 PKKIMNPGKI